1 MDMTSEQRVLAPQT
15 VVWQALNDPEVLAAC
30 IPGCEAVAKV
40 SDTEFNLVM
49 TAKLEHYD
57 WPGLRFCPTIC
68 LHFIRPEIVM
78 DFVTLR
84 EFRTQ
89 PGKVWKK
96 LAKARELVV
105 TRNGK
110 PFALLTETSP
120 TKLEDDL
127 RALRRAKAET
137 AVASL
142 RRAAGERGLAAMTPK
157 AINAEIHAAR
167 REAKGRHAAG
177 H

>member
-1 MDMTSEQRVLAPQT
+1 
-15 VVWQALNDPEVLAAC
+15 
-30 IPGCEAVAKV
+30 
-40 SDTEFNLVM
+40 
-49 TAKLEHYD
+49 
-57 WPGLRFCPTIC
+57 
-68 LHFIRPEIVM
+68 M

-110 PFALLTETSP
+110 PFALLTETSS

-142 RRAAGERGLAAMTPK
+142 RLTARERKLTAMTMKAIDAEIRAARK
-157 AINAEIHAAR
+157 
-167 REAKGRHAAG
+167 EAKGQHAAG

>member
-1 MDMTSEQRVLAPQT
+1 MNPQT
-15 VVWQALNDPEVLAAC
+15 DASHRTGPALEAMYQFMLWLIPEGKSRDRFIFSRDIFRCAFRYPPAA
-30 IPGCEAVAKV
+30 IGHGQYLSYNV
-40 SDTEFNLVM
+40 ST
-49 TAKLEHYD
+49 
-57 WPGLRFCPTIC
+57 
-68 LHFIRPEIVM
+68 FIHLGIAM
-78 DFVTLR
+78 DFITLR

-96 LAKARELVV
+96 LAKVRELVV

-120 TKLEDDL
+120 IKLEDDL

-142 RRAAGERGLAAMTPK
+142 RHAARERGLGVLSLK
-157 AINAEIHAAR
+157 EINAEIRAAR
-167 REAKGRHAAG
+167 KEAKSRHAAG

>member
-1 MDMTSEQRVLAPQT
+1 
-15 VVWQALNDPEVLAAC
+15 
-30 IPGCEAVAKV
+30 
-40 SDTEFNLVM
+40 
-49 TAKLEHYD
+49 
-57 WPGLRFCPTIC
+57 
-68 LHFIRPEIVM
+68 M

-110 PFALLTETSP
+110 PFALLTETSS

-137 AVASL
+137 ALASL
-142 RRAAGERGLAAMTPK
+142 RRTARERGLAATTMK
-157 AINAEIHAAR
+157 EIDAEIRAAR
-167 REAKGRHAAG
+167 KEAKGQHAAG

>member
-1 MDMTSEQRVLAPQT
+1 
-15 VVWQALNDPEVLAAC
+15 
-30 IPGCEAVAKV
+30 
-40 SDTEFNLVM
+40 
-49 TAKLEHYD
+49 
-57 WPGLRFCPTIC
+57 
-68 LHFIRPEIVM
+68 M

-110 PFALLTETSP
+110 PFALLTETSA

-137 AVASL
+137 AVAAL
-142 RRAAGERGLAAMTPK
+142 RRTARERGLATMSTK
-157 AINAEIHAAR
+157 AIDTEIRAAR
-167 REAKGRHAAG
+167 KEAKGQHAAG

>member
-1 MDMTSEQRVLAPQT
+1 
-15 VVWQALNDPEVLAAC
+15 
-30 IPGCEAVAKV
+30 
-40 SDTEFNLVM
+40 
-49 TAKLEHYD
+49 
-57 WPGLRFCPTIC
+57 
-68 LHFIRPEIVM
+68 M
-78 DFVTLR
+78 DFITLR

-110 PFALLTETSP
+110 PFALLTETTP

-137 AVASL
+137 AIAAM
-142 RRAAGERGLAAMTPK
+142 RRAARERGLETMTLK
-157 AINAEIHAAR
+157 EINAEIRAARKEAKSRHAAR
-167 REAKGRHAAG
+167 H
-177 H
+177 

>member
-1 MDMTSEQRVLAPQT
+1 
-15 VVWQALNDPEVLAAC
+15 
-30 IPGCEAVAKV
+30 
-40 SDTEFNLVM
+40 
-49 TAKLEHYD
+49 
-57 WPGLRFCPTIC
+57 
-68 LHFIRPEIVM
+68 M
-78 DFVTLR
+78 DFITLR

-96 LAKARELVV
+96 LAKVRELVV

-137 AVASL
+137 SVVSL
-142 RRAAGERGLAAMTPK
+142 RRAAREQGLGVLSLK
-157 AINAEIHAAR
+157 EINAEIRAAR
-167 REAKGRHAAG
+167 KEAKGRHAAG
-177 H
+177 Y

>member
-1 MDMTSEQRVLAPQT
+1 
-15 VVWQALNDPEVLAAC
+15 
-30 IPGCEAVAKV
+30 
-40 SDTEFNLVM
+40 
-49 TAKLEHYD
+49 
-57 WPGLRFCPTIC
+57 
-68 LHFIRPEIVM
+68 M
-78 DFVTLR
+78 DFITLR

-96 LAKARELVV
+96 LAKVRELVV

-110 PFALLTETSP
+110 PFALLTETTP

-142 RRAAGERGLAAMTPK
+142 RRAVREQGLGMLSLREV
-157 AINAEIHAAR
+157 NAEIRAAR
-167 REAKGRHAAG
+167 KEAKGRHAAG

>member
-1 MDMTSEQRVLAPQT
+1 
-15 VVWQALNDPEVLAAC
+15 
-30 IPGCEAVAKV
+30 
-40 SDTEFNLVM
+40 
-49 TAKLEHYD
+49 
-57 WPGLRFCPTIC
+57 
-68 LHFIRPEIVM
+68 M

-120 TKLEDDL
+120 IKLEDDL

-137 AVASL
+137 AVASM
-142 RRAAGERGLAAMTPK
+142 RRAARERGLAAMTMK
-157 AINAEIHAAR
+157 KIDAEIRAAR
-167 REAKGRHAAG
+167 KEAKAQHAAG

>member
-1 MDMTSEQRVLAPQT
+1 
-15 VVWQALNDPEVLAAC
+15 
-30 IPGCEAVAKV
+30 
-40 SDTEFNLVM
+40 
-49 TAKLEHYD
+49 
-57 WPGLRFCPTIC
+57 
-68 LHFIRPEIVM
+68 M

-110 PFALLTETSP
+110 PFALLTETSS

-127 RALRRAKAET
+127 RALRRAKAEA

-142 RRAAGERGLAAMTPK
+142 RRTAREGGLAAMPTK
-157 AINAEIHAAR
+157 AIDAEIRAAR
-167 REAKGRHAAG
+167 KEAKDRHAAG

>member
-1 MDMTSEQRVLAPQT
+1 
-15 VVWQALNDPEVLAAC
+15 
-30 IPGCEAVAKV
+30 
-40 SDTEFNLVM
+40 
-49 TAKLEHYD
+49 
-57 WPGLRFCPTIC
+57 
-68 LHFIRPEIVM
+68 M

>member
-1 MDMTSEQRVLAPQT
+1 
-15 VVWQALNDPEVLAAC
+15 
-30 IPGCEAVAKV
+30 
-40 SDTEFNLVM
+40 
-49 TAKLEHYD
+49 
-57 WPGLRFCPTIC
+57 
-68 LHFIRPEIVM
+68 M

-84 EFRTQ
+84 EFRIQ

-96 LAKARELVV
+96 LSKARELVV

-142 RRAAGERGLAAMTPK
+142 RSIARERGLAAMTLK
-157 AINAEIHAAR
+157 EINAEIRATRKEVKSR
-167 REAKGRHAAG
+167 RASG

>member
-1 MDMTSEQRVLAPQT
+1 
-15 VVWQALNDPEVLAAC
+15 
-30 IPGCEAVAKV
+30 
-40 SDTEFNLVM
+40 
-49 TAKLEHYD
+49 
-57 WPGLRFCPTIC
+57 
-68 LHFIRPEIVM
+68 M

-96 LAKARELVV
+96 LTKARELVV

-142 RRAAGERGLAAMTPK
+142 RLAAKERGLAAMTLK
-157 AINAEIHAAR
+157 EINAEIRATR
-167 REAKGRHAAG
+167 KEAKSRRASG